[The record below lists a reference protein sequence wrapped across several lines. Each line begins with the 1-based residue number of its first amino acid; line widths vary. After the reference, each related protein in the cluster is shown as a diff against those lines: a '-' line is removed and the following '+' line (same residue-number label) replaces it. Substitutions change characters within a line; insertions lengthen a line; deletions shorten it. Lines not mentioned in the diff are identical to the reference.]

1 MAKDEKIAEV
11 QHLITVGKEK
21 GYLTYDE
28 LNNALPEDFVSS
40 DEMDSIMMMFGE
52 MEIDIVDQIEE
63 ENYQKLVNEEEVEEE
78 EKEEKDLGVGIA
90 RLDDP
95 VRLYLKEMG
104 DVSLLSREGEIEIAK
119 RIEEGKR
126 EVESTIFSM
135 PFTVNELISLGEKLK
150 AGKVALHDFVATFE
164 EEGEEEFEEIVEEDA
179 EEVRQKTLATIEK
192 LRRTSRDLKNHQK
205 KLKTRVVKGPEKEKV
220 KLKIVNLQGR
230 LVEIMISTNLNAK
243 FIETIVEKL
252 KEYNKEIH
260 RRENDINVCTRK
272 LKCKSEELQGIFR
285 GIRGNKI
292 KLKKLMKA
300 TNKREGD
307 IQALEKIYASSIE
320 ALRKIEEETAIPAP
334 ELKEAVKALEM
345 SELKA
350 RLAKSELIEA
360 NLRLVVSIAK
370 KYTNRGLQFLDL
382 IQEGNIGLMKAVD
395 KFEYRRGYKFS
406 TYATWWIRQ
415 AITRAIAD

>member
-126 EVESTIFSM
+126 EIESIVFGM
-135 PFTVNELISLGEKLK
+135 PFTISQIILFGDRLKTGKLTLYELVS
-150 AGKVALHDFVATFE
+150 TYE
-164 EEGEEEFEEIVEEDA
+164 EEDVEFEEIIEQDIEELK
-179 EEVRQKTLATIEK
+179 QKTLATIE
-192 LRRTSRDLKNHQK
+192 RLKRAYREFRNLQK
-205 KLKTRVVKGPEKEKV
+205 KVNSGTLKV
-220 KLKIVNLQGR
+220 KESARVKDKIASIKSKII
-230 LVEIMISTNLNAK
+230 EIVVSLNLNAK
-243 FIETIVEKL
+243 FIDMVVERL

-260 RRENDINVCTRK
+260 RKENELQVCSRKMKCKTECQIIPRIIREN
-272 LKCKSEELQGIFR
+272 
-285 GIRGNKI
+285 
-292 KLKKLMKA
+292 
-300 TNKREGD
+300 
-307 IQALEKIYASSIE
+307 
-320 ALRKIEEETAIPAP
+320 
-334 ELKEAVKALEM
+334 
-345 SELKA
+345 
-350 RLAKSELIEA
+350 
-360 NLRLVVSIAK
+360 
-370 KYTNRGLQFLDL
+370 
-382 IQEGNIGLMKAVD
+382 
-395 KFEYRRGYKFS
+395 
-406 TYATWWIRQ
+406 
-415 AITRAIAD
+415 